1 MRREPETRHER
12 GRAAEEMAARFLELE
27 GYVVLA
33 RNLRCAGVEV
43 DLVARR
49 GDLLVLAEVK
59 LRRHGLVPAARAL
72 GMRQWL
78 RQRRAAQSLL
88 VRWPWAATVRLD
100 LVGVDWSDGSLRI
113 RHLRGVTPGSSQ
125 DT

>member
-1 MRREPETRHER
+1 MGREAGSRREA
-12 GRAAEEMAARFLELE
+12 GRVAEQLAARFLELE
-27 GYVVLA
+27 GYAVVA

-59 LRRHGLVPAARAL
+59 LRRHGMVPAARAL

-78 RQRRAAQSLL
+78 RQRRAAQALL
-88 VRWPWAATVRLD
+88 ARWSWAASVRLD
-100 LVGVDWSDGSLRI
+100 LVGVDWGAGWLRI
-113 RHLRGVTPGSSQ
+113 RHLRGVRAGSDQ
-125 DT
+125 ET